1 MMPKQK
7 AQIYFRFKDST
18 RGLIFI
24 PEKSGFKDLTMMLKS
39 YALLINLSMRKKTD
53 LCMFL
58 SMVIIKLYNEHC
70 CTFIV

>member
-24 PEKSGFKDLTMMLKS
+24 PEKSGFKDLTTMLKQ
-39 YALLINLSMRKKTD
+39 YLLLINLSMRKTID
-53 LCMFL
+53 LCMYL

>member
-24 PEKSGFKDLTMMLKS
+24 PEKSGFKDLTTMLKQ
-39 YALLINLSMRKKTD
+39 YLLLINLSMRKTID
-53 LCMFL
+53 LCM
-58 SMVIIKLYNEHC
+58 
-70 CTFIV
+70 